1 MISAL
6 LRVCAQRRWL
16 GQRPALAIPPRR
28 VIIIRPGG
36 LGDLICALPLYRTLE
51 ALWPECRLDWL
62 LGPRNAALAPFLRS
76 RGQSWVLPP
85 EVSPRWWLPGTFL
98 RRLQAS
104 SYDLAINAKPGF
116 DSANAWL
123 CLATGAAERRGCI
136 DVRRARLLNRAYSHP
151 LPPPASMQHQVK
163 KCLALLQGLGSECP
177 SGDTSLDVPETARA
191 RMQER
196 LHEQGIGP
204 GRPMVSFQI
213 TTTKRSFM
221 HWPAEHFIALG
232 RRISAHATVMINA
245 APEERAQAESLA
257 QAIGGS
263 ARAACFT
270 EMADY
275 LAFHAAAAVV
285 VGADGGGIHM
295 AAAVGAHT
303 IAFYSEASPVK
314 WRPWQGDHVQF
325 HAEGKPIAQISPEQ
339 AWQAVEAKG
348 WLPPSAHSPSLS
360 K

>member
-1 MISAL
+1 MLEAL
-6 LRVCAQRRWL
+6 LRLCAQRRWP
-16 GQRPALAIPPRR
+16 RPRLAPAVPPRR

-51 ALWPECRLDWL
+51 SLWPECQLDWL
-62 LGPRNAALAPFLRS
+62 LGPRNASLAPFLRT
-76 RGQSWVLPP
+76 RGQSWSLLP
-85 EVSPRWWLPGTFL
+85 EGSVRWWLPETL
-98 RRLQAS
+98 RRELQAAR
-104 SYDLAINAKPGF
+104 YDLAINAKPGF

-123 CLATGAAERRGCI
+123 CLATGAAECRGCI
-136 DVRRARLLNRAYSHP
+136 DVRRTRLLNRAYSQP

-163 KCLALLQGLGSECP
+163 KCLELIQGLGVEHP
-177 SGDTSLDVPETARA
+177 SDDTSLDVPETARA

-204 GRPMVSFQI
+204 GRPLVSFQI

-232 RRISAHATVMINA
+232 RKVSARATVMINA
-245 APEERAQAESLA
+245 APEDQAQAEALA

-263 ARAACFT
+263 TRAACFS

-285 VGADGGGIHM
+285 VGSDGGGIHL

-303 IAFYSEASPVK
+303 VAFYSEASPLK
-314 WRPWQGDHVQF
+314 WCPWRGDHAQF
-325 HAEGKPIAQISPEQ
+325 HAEGRPVAEFTPELVWEQI
-339 AWQAVEAKG
+339 EAKA
-348 WLPPSAHSPSLS
+348 WL
-360 K
+360 KER